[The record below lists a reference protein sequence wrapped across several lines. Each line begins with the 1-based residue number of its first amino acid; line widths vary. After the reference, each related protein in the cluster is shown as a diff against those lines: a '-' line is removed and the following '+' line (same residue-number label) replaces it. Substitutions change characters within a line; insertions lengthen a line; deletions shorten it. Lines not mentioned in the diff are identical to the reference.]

1 MWNRNNKNVILIKDG
16 WKIKIIKGFEQ
27 YFNKTKMELRKNF
40 LNSKKWGEVLI
51 TDRDLKR
58 KVNKDKDEGMT
69 STLYFKEDKKN
80 KIIYLDSLGS
90 TLTPK
95 SIYFFNKIKQ
105 IDEKLNP
112 IEKKRKRDYE
122 ILVIIN

>member
-1 MWNRNNKNVILIKDG
+1 MK
-16 WKIKIIKGFEQ
+16 
-27 YFNKTKMELRKNF
+27 
-40 LNSKKWGEVLI
+40 
-51 TDRDLKR
+51 
-58 KVNKDKDEGMT
+58 

-80 KIIYLDSLGS
+80 KIIYLDSLAS
-90 TLTPK
+90 NFTQK

-122 ILVIIN
+122 TLVIIN